1 MVSPVH
7 GKKCLEKSDG
17 SKNIFWKNLRG
28 TLTITPAY
36 AFWVGGG
43 HTSRL
48 CDYNLLPYNMDYVNY
63 RRIDMTSTG
72 YPQVIHNP
80 CHNDTTQC
88 VKNVCNQK
96 RILGKIDVIYKEL
109 DVYIKEGKD

>member
-1 MVSPVH
+1 
-7 GKKCLEKSDG
+7 
-17 SKNIFWKNLRG
+17 
-28 TLTITPAY
+28 
-36 AFWVGGG
+36 
-43 HTSRL
+43 
-48 CDYNLLPYNMDYVNY
+48 
-63 RRIDMTSTG
+63 MTSTG

-88 VKNVCNQK
+88 VENVCNQK